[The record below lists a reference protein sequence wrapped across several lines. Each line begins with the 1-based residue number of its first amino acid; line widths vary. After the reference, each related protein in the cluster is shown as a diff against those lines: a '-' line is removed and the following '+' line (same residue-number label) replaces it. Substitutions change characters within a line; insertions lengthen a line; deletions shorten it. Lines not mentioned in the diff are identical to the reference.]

1 MIMPQCET
9 IENHLRPGYKYA
21 PAAIEENEITAGKQN
36 KKVAFLFKKGTM
48 KEMMRRK

>member
-1 MIMPQCET
+1 MPQCET

-21 PAAIEENEITAGKQN
+21 AAAIAENGITAGSQYRKPD
-36 KKVAFLFKKGTM
+36 FMFKKGTM